1 MSSLHASLVE
11 VNVAQLSDDLL
22 ELNLLELDNE
32 VKFYFTSKEKLCRI
46 SNITRYLHNTLMI
59 IAFTV
64 VFVLILVFIP

>member
-46 SNITRYLHNTLMI
+46 SNITSLMI